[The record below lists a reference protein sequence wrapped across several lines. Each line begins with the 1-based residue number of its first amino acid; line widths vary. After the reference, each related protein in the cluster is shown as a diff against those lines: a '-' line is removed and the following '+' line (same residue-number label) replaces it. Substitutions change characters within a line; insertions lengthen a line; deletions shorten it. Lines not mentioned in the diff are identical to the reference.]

1 VICQALSE
9 LGVNYLGVWAGFG
22 KAFQGLVDQCLTAPR
37 QKEMGVCRQSK
48 RGVWKA
54 FSTSE
59 PAAHL
64 SHFIP
69 REKALG
75 KDWFRF

>member
-1 VICQALSE
+1 MPGSFRAGSE
-9 LGVNYLGVWAGFG
+9 LPGSLGGFWESFSG
-22 KAFQGLVDQCLTAPR
+22 FSGPMPNCPPPKRDGGLSPKQ
-37 QKEMGVCRQSK
+37 E
-48 RGVWKA
+48 RGLKIA
-54 FSTSE
+54 TSE

-75 KDWFRF
+75 KD